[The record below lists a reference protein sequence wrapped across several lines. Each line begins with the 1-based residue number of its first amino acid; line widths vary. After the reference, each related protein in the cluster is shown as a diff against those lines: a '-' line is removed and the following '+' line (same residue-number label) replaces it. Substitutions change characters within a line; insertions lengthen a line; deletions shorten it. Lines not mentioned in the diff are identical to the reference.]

1 MKYSICLF
9 ILIIIFASCKKDDD
23 NNPNPEPECILTAT
37 EEILINQLSRD
48 FAYLFNGADPD
59 LEDEGLNPLIDYI
72 GDAKLVG
79 LGEATHG
86 TAEFYKMKDKIFR
99 KLVTQKGF
107 KAIIFEIPWGNA
119 KVVNDFVTKGVGS
132 ADEAIDQTWYWTYD
146 TQEVR
151 DLAQWIHDYNLTQ
164 STGEK
169 IHFVGCDP
177 QGGDFNIERNMVF
190 TYLNKVQPDSSGMV
204 LSNYGQLPLGDISDY
219 SNEEESIK
227 EANKIGTKKVY
238 DYFVEHKDEMINFSS
253 EFEYEVNAMAAH
265 LIQHREY
272 IYRTNNFGVPRD
284 SLMAIYSEW
293 WQSILA
299 PEAKVAIWAHN
310 FHVMDARVIESDW
323 MGTYLRQRNGANYKN
338 VAFSFGKGAFNAFR
352 AGANGQ
358 FVSGVSRQTIPTLK
372 CHSTNHL
379 LSLVDGDQHYLIF
392 DELEN
397 ESKTYFESVHTFIQL
412 GAGFNYSFLQ
422 NYTQDFSL
430 SKMFD
435 VLIHFDET
443 NNSELK

>member
-1 MKYSICLF
+1 MKHSICLF
-9 ILIIIFASCKKDDD
+9 LLIILFASCKKDEVYI
-23 NNPNPEPECILTAT
+23 PTPEPECILTAD
-37 EEILINQLSRD
+37 EEFLINQLTD
-48 FAYLFNGADPD
+48 EFAYPLNGAEPD
-59 LEDEGLNPLIDYI
+59 SEDEGLNPLIDYL
-72 GDAKLVG
+72 GDTKLVG

-86 TAEFYKMKDKIFR
+86 TSEFYKMKDKIFR

-107 KAIIFEIPWGNA
+107 NAIIFEIPWGNA
-119 KVVNDFVTKGVGS
+119 KVVNDFVTEGVGS
-132 ADEAIDQTWYWTYD
+132 ADEVIDQTWYWTYD

-164 STGEK
+164 SAGEK

-177 QGGDFNIERNMVF
+177 QGNDFNIERNMVS
-190 TYLNKVQPDSSGMV
+190 TYLNQVQPDSSEMV
-204 LSNYGQLPLGDISDY
+204 LSNYSQLPWGEISDY

-227 EANKIGTKKVY
+227 EANRIGTKKVF
-238 DYFVEHKDEMINFSS
+238 DYFVENMDEMINVSS
-253 EFEYEVNAMAAH
+253 EFEYEVNKMAAH

-310 FHVMDARVIESDW
+310 FHVMDAQDIGADW
-323 MGTYLRQRNGANYKN
+323 MGTYLRQRNGSDYKN
-338 VAFSFGKGAFNAFR
+338 VGFSFGKGAFNAFE

-358 FVSGVSRQTIPTLK
+358 FVSGVTRQTIPRLT

-379 LSLVDGDQHYLIF
+379 LSLVAGDQHYLIF

-397 ESKTYFESVHTFIQL
+397 ESYAYFESNHPFIQF
-412 GAGFNYSFLQ
+412 GAGFNYDFLQ

-430 SKMFD
+430 SRMFD

-443 NNSELK
+443 NNSELM